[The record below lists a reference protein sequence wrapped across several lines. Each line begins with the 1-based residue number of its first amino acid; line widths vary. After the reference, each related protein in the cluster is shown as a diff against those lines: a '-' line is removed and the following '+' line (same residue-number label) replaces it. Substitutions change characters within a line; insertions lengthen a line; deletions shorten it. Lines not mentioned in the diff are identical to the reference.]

1 MWNNNEWTIPLKGLL
16 GIGDFIALVYHW
28 KQFQLDWMLHK
39 LSIVFCQSCIHDEG
53 YCAAWLNC
61 FWILHLDKGIELEG
75 RIASAIGDGLKQCGC
90 SLCQANVA
98 FIHCSA
104 MIWCWAVTEY
114 APYLLSVPFTFC
126 STVSPQSSMENMVT
140 QVILVGIK

>member
-1 MWNNNEWTIPLKGLL
+1 
-16 GIGDFIALVYHW
+16 
-28 KQFQLDWMLHK
+28 MLHE

-75 RIASAIGDGLKQCGC
+75 RIASAIGDGLRQCGC

-98 FIHCSA
+98 FIHSSA
-104 MIWCWAVTEY
+104 MIWCRAVTEHVRY
-114 APYLLSVPFTFC
+114 SFSVPFFVF
-126 STVSPQSSMENMVT
+126 SKSVSHRSLQNTVQQGLFVEKENDVM
-140 QVILVGIK
+140 QFLE